1 MPFTSD
7 FWDLFCLSSLFL
19 LLPPYGCFSSPLP
32 SLVFPTNT
40 ETHTRDSDWS
50 WGHFEVRVRNARVC
64 GRPTSER
71 TLPELWTRWWGMP
84 YLCAFSLDTL
94 FHRYLFTF
102 SASRYGDGGEIPGTG
117 RIHPIYKRSKNLR
130 AMPEHACL
138 YGLRSSLSLVSAV
151 KEEVGRE
158 WGLYRRFLI
167 FF

>member
-1 MPFTSD
+1 
-7 FWDLFCLSSLFL
+7 
-19 LLPPYGCFSSPLP
+19 
-32 SLVFPTNT
+32 
-40 ETHTRDSDWS
+40 
-50 WGHFEVRVRNARVC
+50 
-64 GRPTSER
+64 
-71 TLPELWTRWWGMP
+71 MP

-158 WGLYRRFLI
+158 
-167 FF
+167 